1 MLYAKTAEGHFAA
14 YNPDSPLP
22 RKLKQVLMAV
32 NGKTDSAMINKMLSA
47 YGDVPSL
54 LSSLEMAGLIVRVA
68 DADKRSAISAPERP
82 DLSSVAPSTW
92 RAAANKASSFN
103 AWETTQFAM
112 EPSEIDAQLWGGKA
126 PAELTNAMSDFV
138 LTHLPRH
145 ATALLSLI
153 DGIASPQDLQQ
164 ALVQYEPVALLAGDA
179 GERHLA
185 YVRQWVSE
193 TAQQPQAAH
202 YAAR

>member
-32 NGKTDSAMINKMLSA
+32 NGKADSAMINHMLSA

-54 LSSLEMAGLIVRVA
+54 LSSLEMAGLIVRVL
-68 DADKRSAISAPERP
+68 DGEKRNSGSTPERP
-82 DLSSVAPSTW
+82 DLSSVAPSAW
-92 RAAANKASSFN
+92 RAAAAKASSFN
-103 AWETTQFAM
+103 AWESTQFAM
-112 EPSEIDAQLWGGKA
+112 DSAEVDAQLWGGKA
-126 PAELTNAMSDFV
+126 PPELTNAMSDFV

-153 DGIASPQDLQQ
+153 DGIASPQDLQH
-164 ALVQYEPVALLAGDA
+164 ALAQYEPVALLAGEA

-185 YVRQWVSE
+185 YVRQWTGDAEAAPPS
-193 TAQQPQAAH
+193 PQR
-202 YAAR
+202 AAR